1 MVEVLAIDGPASVGK
16 SSMARVISKKF
27 NAPILHSGILYRK
40 IALLIVQNKIKVSD
54 KKKVLACIKAIDK
67 KEFQTSDLYTSIID
81 NVSSNISAKRY
92 VRDELMKYQRN
103 FPEKF
108 GKNKKFVIIEGRD
121 IGTVIFPD
129 AKYKIFMWADAK
141 IRSERR
147 YNQIRKKGQKTSLKR
162 IYREIIARDTKDLGR
177 KIAPL
182 KPATNSV
189 LLDTTY
195 LDIEQSFNAI
205 KKILKL

>member
-1 MVEVLAIDGPASVGK
+1 MNNLK
-16 SSMARVISKKF
+16 LNVI
-27 NAPILHSGILYRK
+27 ILI
-40 IALLIVQNKIKVSD
+40 INLITNLIKY
-54 KKKVLACIKAIDK
+54 
-67 KEFQTSDLYTSIID
+67 FQTELKPNLSKVRFL
-81 NVSSNISAKRY
+81 NVSRVNPEKGIFEFLEMFK
-92 VRDELMKYQRN
+92 ELKLLVKEITLSQEEYA
-103 FPEKF
+103 EKF

-129 AKYKIFMWADAK
+129 ARYKIYMWADAK

-182 KPATNSV
+182 KPAANSV

-195 LDIEQSFNAI
+195 LDIEQTFNAI
-205 KKILKL
+205 KKILKQ